1 MKKDTLPEHYS
12 YTAVFTQDAGDGWWL
27 VTFPDL
33 ERCVTNTETLDEA
46 IIQANN
52 ILEDYMAL
60 LERDVGT
67 IPEPTPFDKV
77 SVPAGGVKQRIVV
90 PMEMARRRWENKSV
104 NRTVT
109 LPSWMDQKGRE
120 AGLNFSQLLQ
130 SAVTNAL
137 GLQGA

>member
-1 MKKDTLPEHYS
+1 MKQGKLPEYYS
-12 YTAVFTQDAGDGWWL
+12 YTAVFEKDDDGWWL

-33 ERCVTNTETLDEA
+33 ERCATNAETLDEA

-60 LERDVGT
+60 LEADAATV
-67 IPEPTPFDKV
+67 PEPTPYEKV
-77 SVPAGGVKQRIVV
+77 FAPDGGVKQRIVV
-90 PMEMARRRWENKSV
+90 PMEGARRRWKNKSV
-104 NRTVT
+104 NRMVT

-130 SAVTNAL
+130 SAVGRAL
-137 GLQGA
+137 GLEIA

>member
-1 MKKDTLPEHYS
+1 MKRSKFPDSYA
-12 YTAVFTQDAGDGWWL
+12 YTAVFTHDAGDGWWL

-33 ERCVTNTETLDEA
+33 EGCMTNTETLEEG

-52 ILEDYMAL
+52 ILEDYMAV
-60 LERDVGT
+60 LEIDVGSA
-67 IPEPTPFDKV
+67 PDPTPFDKV
-77 SVPAGGVKQRIVV
+77 SVPAGGVKQLIAV
-90 PMEMARRRWENKSV
+90 PMEGARRRWGNKSV
-104 NRTVT
+104 NRMVT

-130 SAVTNAL
+130 AAVTNAL